1 MRVLKK
7 ITENSERLDRQARQ
21 RTEPGFS
28 RLPVLSAATGGAKDG
43 QSDIHALPETF
54 GAAAGFFNRLTAWS
68 ALLPKKFNAKHYAN
82 TCKIYVSTINEIL
95 LRFHLLIKRN

>member
-1 MRVLKK
+1 MRVLEK

-43 QSDIHALPETF
+43 QSDIHALPGIF
-54 GAAAGFFNRLTAWS
+54 GAAAGFFN
-68 ALLPKKFNAKHYAN
+68 H
-82 TCKIYVSTINEIL
+82 
-95 LRFHLLIKRN
+95 